1 MITVKEEKQRID
13 YLLKRDNVTDEE
25 LEEIYNEGVNQLR
38 AIVDKSFNTYA
49 VDGVLVPNNLARK
62 VTKKDMV
69 LLKEQYDKLPDDLE
83 LPEKQRL
90 DYYLAISQTS
100 LGKLITATLGIALIG
115 ITHKAMK
122 VIRQNNKT
130 AVDEEYHYQKKNLK
144 SPKKSKINPIAKDD
158 YVFSNQQDN
167 NFVSWT
173 ERLWLDHDQLLNRI
187 DNSLNSMLR
196 QGIRAQDIAEKLFP
210 GNAKS
215 MRNDNIPKALIDA
228 TVSAKRLARTEA
240 AAREDELADIFFK
253 ENKIKYFDWVTEPG
267 ACKKCLVIGALGPYK
282 VDDEASPR
290 IPGSS
295 HPNCRC
301 RRVPAEIIDDYDKID
316 LIKKALAAGA
326 ISSTIKRDEENTR
339 DANEEDKNIPV
350 DDNYYK
356 YKEILGSDMPSKEN
370 YNRLVEEG
378 GKYLDNLVVDYMR
391 RLRLKEHPE
400 LKLPNLDNMVFPEP
414 KFTKYL
420 FSPGHEKGWAKGK
433 NITDKL
439 GYSIDNYKDYI
450 QELERLAS
458 LYPAKEK
465 NDIGYGVRYEQQFM
479 MYNDSGE
486 PINIIVGWIIP
497 KEDLSA
503 IRYTSSYIKE
513 VSRNEKDK
521 TTRI

>member
-25 LEEIYNEGVNQLR
+25 LEKIYNEGVNQLR

-90 DYYLAISQTS
+90 DYYLAISQMS
-100 LGKLITATLGIALIG
+100 LGKLITATLGTALIG
-115 ITHKAMK
+115 ITHKVAK

-130 AVDEEYHYQKKNLK
+130 AVDEEYYYQKKNLQ
-144 SPKKSKINPIAKDD
+144 SPKKSKINPIAKDN
-158 YVFSNQQDN
+158 YVFSKQDN

-173 ERLWLDHDQLLNRI
+173 ERLWLDHDQILNRI

-196 QGIRAQDIAEKLFP
+196 QGMRAQDIAEKLFP

-215 MRNDNIPKALIDA
+215 MRNDNIPKTLIDA

-240 AAREDELADIFFK
+240 AAREDELTDIFFK

-301 RRVPAEIIDDYDKID
+301 RRVPAEVIDDYDKID

-420 FSPGHEKGWAKGK
+420 FSPKSEKGWAKGLILK
-433 NITDKL
+433 EKL
-439 GYSIDNYKDYI
+439 GYSIDNYKEYI
-450 QELERLAS
+450 QELKRLAP

-465 NDIGYGVRYEQQFM
+465 EDAGYGAKYEQQFM
-479 MYNDSGE
+479 MYNDYGE
-486 PINIIVGWIIP
+486 PINIKVGWIVP
-497 KEDLSA
+497 KENLDA

-513 VSRNEKDK
+513 VNSSERKNSA
-521 TTRI
+521 RI

>member
-38 AIVDKSFNTYA
+38 AIVDKSFNTYV

-326 ISSTIKRDEENTR
+326 ISSTIKHD
-339 DANEEDKNIPV
+339 EEDKNIPV

-450 QELERLAS
+450 QGLERLAS